1 MKAIRAP
8 LYLAGALLLTGCA
21 ITVYESKYDWSE
33 GWRKAE
39 VVAVQ
44 MAAEMERPRFYTCVR
59 TATPEQL
66 ASTRFAVV
74 KYKQISRTQR
84 RAVPL
89 QPIDKIASG
98 DVVYVKVDNCT
109 SPIAATSSNSRR
121 KAYTEMEEGP
131 QLAPGPNN
139 EESS

>member
-8 LYLAGALLLTGCA
+8 FYLAGTLLLTACA
-21 ITVYESKYDWSE
+21 STVYEGQYAWSE

-44 MAAEMERPRFYTCVR
+44 TAAEMERPQFYACVR

-66 ASTRFAVV
+66 ATARFAIV
-74 KYKQISRTQR
+74 KYRQVPRTQW

-89 QPIDKIASG
+89 QPADRVSSG
-98 DVVYVKVDNCT
+98 DVVYVKVDDCT
-109 SPIAATSSNSRR
+109 AAIAA
-121 KAYTEMEEGP
+121 
-131 QLAPGPNN
+131 APGKPN
-139 EESS
+139 S